1 MSAALKGR
9 RLESQKVRAIVTG
22 DGHLG
27 RRVCDELLERGVAV
41 TLVIPDASQSTG
53 LAMRTE
59 GARDVLQVIE
69 GEAVEDSVL
78 DRLAL
83 DTADCLIVPG
93 EDDHENLEI
102 ALAARHRRPDLP
114 VVVRM
119 FDEGLAHALEHITGI
134 QALSSDFLAAPSFV
148 SAATDEAILAAFDVD
163 GVTLALFGD
172 EKHARRVAA
181 TQPLPIVRVGNDLR
195 IDDGSIPQD
204 ACDGRIWA
212 VVRGNDDGSD
222 SAGPRQGE
230 RQTTTG
236 ASGYDR
242 LAGPPRRGE
251 TFAALGK
258 GFGQLAAFPGA
269 LWQHARPVIKALL
282 LSALA
287 LLVAS
292 VVVFTVF
299 MHLSPLDAFYFV
311 VVAITTTGFGDIT
324 LLEEPWALKL
334 YGTLMILAGAAG
346 VGILFTLIA
355 EYFITSRIE
364 SLLGRRDIDLR
375 DHIVVFG
382 LGRFGYRVAQA
393 LRALGE
399 PVVAVERENAA
410 DNVASARRQMPVV
423 IGNASRGE
431 VMKQVGVQHAK
442 ALIAVTDDPMLNVT
456 VALQAREYN
465 PHLVTVARTF
475 DSSTA
480 SWLGD
485 LRFDALLSTS
495 AIVAPMFVDAALRRD
510 VVASFMWDQRDVLV
524 FRWTPGAGSGMTTT
538 DDALLRRVSLPGGE
552 APAGVAPV
560 MVSDGP
566 GRAPRLVRPGEEV
579 AGRPLVALRLREA

>member
-1 MSAALKGR
+1 M
-9 RLESQKVRAIVTG
+9 ESQRVRAIVTG
-22 DGHLG
+22 DSHLG

-41 TLVIPDASQSTG
+41 TLVLSDPPQSTG
-53 LAMRTE
+53 PAMRSDA
-59 GARDVLQVIE
+59 ARDVLQVIE

-119 FDEGLAHALEHITGI
+119 FDEGLAHALERITGI
-134 QALSSDFLAAPSFV
+134 QALSSDFLAAPAFV
-148 SAATDEAILAAFDVD
+148 SAATDEAILAAFDID

-172 EKHARRVAA
+172 EKHARRVAT

-195 IDDGSIPQD
+195 IDDGSVPQD
-204 ACDGRIWA
+204 QCDGRIWA
-212 VVRGNDDGSD
+212 VVRGSDDDG
-222 SAGPRQGE
+222 GPSRPQQGD
-230 RQTTTG
+230 RQTTAAG
-236 ASGYDR
+236 SAYDR
-242 LAGPPRRGE
+242 LAGSARRGE
-251 TFAALGK
+251 RLASLGK

-282 LSALA
+282 LTALA
-287 LLVAS
+287 LLLVS

-311 VVAITTTGFGDIT
+311 VVAITTTGFGDIA
-324 LLEEPWALKL
+324 LLDESWALKL

-346 VGILFTLIA
+346 VGILFTLVA

-375 DHIVVFG
+375 SHIVVFG

-399 PVVAVERENAA
+399 HVVAVESERGA

-423 IGNASRGE
+423 VGNASRGE
-431 VMKQVGVQHAK
+431 AMKQVGVQHAK
-442 ALIAVTDDPMLNVT
+442 ALIAVTDDPMVNVT

-465 PHLVTVARTF
+465 PRLVTVARTF
-475 DSSTA
+475 DSSTV

-510 VVASFMWDQRDVLV
+510 VLASFMWEQRDVLV
-524 FRWTPGAGSGMTTT
+524 FRWTPETGSGMTTT

-579 AGRPLVALRLREA
+579 AGRALVALRLRQA

>member
-1 MSAALKGR
+1 M
-9 RLESQKVRAIVTG
+9 ESQKVRAIVTG

-27 RRVCDELLERGVAV
+27 RRVCDELLERGAAV
-41 TLVIPDASQSTG
+41 TLVLSDASQSRAPES
-53 LAMRTE
+53 LRAE

-83 DTADCLIVPG
+83 DTAECLIVPG
-93 EDDHENLEI
+93 EDDHKNLEI

-114 VVVRM
+114 VVVRL
-119 FDEGLAHALEHITGI
+119 FDEGLAHALERVTGI
-134 QALSSDFLAAPSFV
+134 EALSSDFLAAPAFV

-172 EKHARRVAA
+172 EEHARRVAA
-181 TQPLPIVRVGNDLR
+181 TQPLPIVRIGNDLR
-195 IDDGSIPQD
+195 LDDGSIPPG

-212 VVRGNDDGSD
+212 VVRGNDDGGTD
-222 SAGPRQGE
+222 HRPRGE
-230 RQTTTG
+230 RQTSTG
-236 ASGYDR
+236 ASSYDR
-242 LAGPPRRGE
+242 LAGPRRRGE
-251 TFAALGK
+251 TLAAVGTGL
-258 GFGQLAAFPGA
+258 GQLAVFPVV

-287 LLVAS
+287 LLAAS
-292 VVVFTVF
+292 ILVFTVF

-311 VVAITTTGFGDIT
+311 VVAVTTTGFGDIN
-324 LLEEPWALKL
+324 LLEQPWALKL
-334 YGTLMILAGAAG
+334 YGTLMILAGASS

-355 EYFITSRIE
+355 EYLITSRIE

-375 DHIVVFG
+375 DHIVVIG

-393 LRALGE
+393 LGALGE
-399 PVVAVERENAA
+399 RVVAVEREGGSDNIAA
-410 DNVASARRQMPVV
+410 ARRQMPVV
-423 IGNASRGE
+423 IGSASRGE
-431 VMKQVGVQHAK
+431 VLKQVGVQHAR

-456 VALQAREYN
+456 VTLQAREYN

-475 DSSTA
+475 ESSTV
-480 SWLGD
+480 SWLGE

-510 VVASFMWDQRDVLV
+510 VVASFMWDKRDVLV
-524 FRWTPGAGSGMTTT
+524 FRWTPEAGSGMTTT
-538 DDALLRRVSLPGGE
+538 DDTLLRRVSLPGGE

>member
-1 MSAALKGR
+1 MSAVVEGR
-9 RLESQKVRAIVTG
+9 RLDSQKVRAIVTG
-22 DGHLG
+22 DSHLG
-27 RRVCDELLERGVAV
+27 RRVCDELLERGAAV
-41 TLVIPDASQSTG
+41 TLVLPDASQSR
-53 LAMRTE
+53 LPESLRTE
-59 GARDVLQVIE
+59 EVRDVLQVIE
-69 GEAVEDSVL
+69 GEAVEDAVL

-83 DTADCLIVPG
+83 DTAECLIVPG
-93 EDDHENLEI
+93 EDDHQNLEI

-114 VVVRM
+114 VVVRL
-119 FDEGLAHALEHITGI
+119 FDEGLAHALERVTGI
-134 QALSSDFLAAPSFV
+134 EALSSDFLAAPAFV

-172 EKHARRVAA
+172 EEHARRVAA
-181 TQPLPIVRVGNDLR
+181 TQPLPIVRIGNDLR
-195 IDDGSIPQD
+195 VDDGSIPPGP
-204 ACDGRIWA
+204 CDGRIWA
-212 VVRGNDDGSD
+212 VVRGSDDDGAD
-222 SAGPRQGE
+222 PPRPRGG
-230 RQTTTG
+230 RQITAG
-236 ASGYDR
+236 ASSYDR
-242 LAGPPRRGE
+242 LAGPRRRGE
-251 TFAALGK
+251 TLAAMGTGL
-258 GFGQLAAFPGA
+258 GQLAVFPVA

-282 LSALA
+282 LTALV

-311 VVAITTTGFGDIT
+311 VVAVTTTGFGDIN

-334 YGTLMILAGAAG
+334 YGTLMILAGATG

-355 EYFITSRIE
+355 EYFITARIE
-364 SLLGRRDIDLR
+364 SLLGRRDIDLS
-375 DHIVVFG
+375 DHIIVVG

-399 PVVAVERENAA
+399 RVVAVEREGGSE
-410 DNVASARRQMPVV
+410 NVEAARRQMPVA
-423 IGNASRGE
+423 IGSASRGE
-431 VMKQVGVQHAK
+431 VLRQVGVQRAR

-475 DSSTA
+475 DSSTV

-510 VVASFMWDQRDVLV
+510 VLASFMWDQRDVLV
-524 FRWTPGAGSGMTTT
+524 LRWTPWPGA
-538 DDALLRRVSLPGGE
+538 A
-552 APAGVAPV
+552 
-560 MVSDGP
+560 
-566 GRAPRLVRPGEEV
+566 
-579 AGRPLVALRLREA
+579 